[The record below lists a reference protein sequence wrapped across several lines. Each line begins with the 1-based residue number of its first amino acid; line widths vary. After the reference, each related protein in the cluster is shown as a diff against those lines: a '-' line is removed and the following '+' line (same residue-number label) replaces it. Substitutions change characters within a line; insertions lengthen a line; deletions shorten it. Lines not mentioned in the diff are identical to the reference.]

1 MRKIISIVV
10 CMLAC
15 SMVFAASFSSVEG
28 KLFNDKSFIFPDD
41 LLEERSVIIALTLS
55 SSRKNGEEQQKH
67 FIEWQKKLKET
78 SSKLNAIT
86 VYHISV
92 IDGAPFFVRGAIRN
106 GIAKEY
112 GELVQAS
119 QGGVLYL
126 SKSERFA
133 SDARIPI
140 DGEPTLVVLSATGS
154 IEGFVKGAYSS
165 DRMLQ
170 LQSLLGM

>member
-1 MRKIISIVV
+1 MRKIISIAV

-28 KLFNDKSFIFPDD
+28 KLFNDKSFIFPDN

-78 SSKLNAIT
+78 SSKLNSIT

-112 GELVQAS
+112 GDLVQAS

-154 IEGFVKGAYSS
+154 IEGFVKGVYSS

>member
-1 MRKIISIVV
+1 MRKIVSIAV

-41 LLEERSVIIALTLS
+41 LLEEKPVIIALTLS

-78 SSKLNAIT
+78 SSKLNSIT

-112 GELVQAS
+112 GDLVQAS

-154 IEGFVKGAYSS
+154 IEGFVKGVYSS

>member
-10 CMLAC
+10 CMLTC
-15 SMVFAASFSSVEG
+15 SIVFAASFSSVEG

-41 LLEERSVIIALTLS
+41 LLEDKPVIVALTLS

-67 FIEWQKKLKET
+67 FIEWQIKLKEA
-78 SSKLNAIT
+78 SSKLNSIT

-112 GELVQAS
+112 GDLVQAS

-140 DGEPTLVVLSATGS
+140 DGEPTLVVLSSTGS
-154 IEGFVKGAYSS
+154 IEGFVKGLYSS

>member
-1 MRKIISIVV
+1 MRKIISIAV

-112 GELVQAS
+112 GDLVKET